1 MKKNYTIVILL
12 FLCCDLYAGEQQRD
26 SLFVADSLMEAYQY
40 AKAREVLYSIQRFR
54 PDNADVLYKLA
65 YCHNQM
71 GNYFDGKIYLENAY
85 KIDSSGV
92 NIILQL
98 AQTYNKLGQ
107 DDKAVQAYK
116 RLIELD
122 STNGYYYRITALEL
136 SNNRKYGE
144 SIYYLKKAIH
154 YNDLDMESYNLL
166 AKLYFNS
173 GLFNHAKDI
182 ANTGLSKNPRNAD
195 LIFINMRIAFTLR
208 NYEEVTELGE
218 MGASVSHDSSRW
230 NLYTGYAYY
239 YRNNYTACI
248 QWLLTSVRDGSIGEQ
263 GYTYLANSYL
273 NTGDNDNA
281 MSCLDKA
288 IKMGM
293 DNNLESNLQNKAILL
308 NDQGKG
314 RESLQLFE
322 KAYHIYNNPK
332 ILYRQATIHYNLKEY
347 AKARTKLNQYLR
359 SGDKDFVSEARQL
372 LTRVDAITK
381 NKKK

>member
-85 KIDSSGV
+85 KIDSSGI

-116 RLIELD
+116 KLIELD

-144 SIYYLKKAIH
+144 AIYYLKKAIH

-218 MGASVSHDSSRW
+218 MGAAVSRDSSRW

-347 AKARTKLNQYLR
+347 PRARTRLNQYLR